1 MKIAFKIDGLYTYIQ
16 RMLSQ
21 LCTSCFWIFE
31 PTMLSI
37 HNLDN
42 IYRKAVETEMS
53 ANAYSNSIII
63 H

>member
-1 MKIAFKIDGLYTYIQ
+1 
-16 RMLSQ
+16 
-21 LCTSCFWIFE
+21 
-31 PTMLSI
+31 MLSI

-63 H
+63 HWILQTLGPVNFGV